1 MGRREARGGGR
12 GAKAGAPH
20 LEAHV
25 IFKHRAERCSPRQ
38 VKQWRRVRASP
49 EALATLPLPF
59 CTALPAVITFKGSV
73 FVLTFLKMRIH
84 MHI

>member
-1 MGRREARGGGR
+1 MGRREARGAGR

-25 IFKHRAERCSPRQ
+25 SFKHRAERCSPRQ
-38 VKQWRRVRASP
+38 GERWRRVRASP
-49 EALATLPLPF
+49 EALATPALPF
-59 CTALPAVITFKGSV
+59 CTALPAVITLKGSV
-73 FVLTFLKMRIH
+73 FVLTFFKMRIH